1 MIMANDEI
9 TPRKPIS
16 AVEEWLSQ
24 IYDVIEQGGGTG
36 TDGITPVVTITPI
49 AGGHNVAFSYGED
62 DPRNTDFDVMDGTD
76 GTDGTNGQDG
86 YTPVRGVDYWT
97 QQDVSDMEYYC
108 ANYIDT
114 AIGVVLNAGY

>member
-24 IYDVIEQGGGTG
+24 IYEALSEEHG
-36 TDGITPVVTITPI
+36 DGITPVVTITPI

-62 DPRNTDFDVMDGTD
+62 DPRNTDFDVLDGTD
-76 GTDGTNGQDG
+76 GTDG
-86 YTPVRGVDYWT
+86 YTPVRGTDYWT
-97 QQDVSDMEYYC
+97 AQDVSDMEAYC
-108 ANYIDT
+108 ASYIDT
-114 AIGVVLNAGY
+114 EIGVVLNAGY

>member
-1 MIMANDEI
+1 MANDEI

-24 IYDVIEQGGGTG
+24 IYDLIEEGGGTG

-49 AGGHNVAFSYGED
+49 AGGHNVAFSYGD
-62 DPRNTDFDVMDGTD
+62 GDPRNTNFDVL
-76 GTDGTNGQDG
+76 DGTNGTDG
-86 YTPVRGVDYWT
+86 YTPVRGTDYWT
-97 QQDVSDMEYYC
+97 SQDVTDMEAYC

-114 AIGVVLNAGY
+114 AIGVVLNVGY